1 MTWQYLNSKTL
12 SEKPNVLAGPILRKV
27 TKDSVTVW
35 FALKKKA
42 TVTLMVLGST
52 GKRIFDGK
60 RETIAVGPNLHIV
73 AVTARRKAGE
83 SELVENAIYMYDATF
98 EYPTDTNTPSLID
111 DSIAAATT
119 FTTATGTHKAL
130 LTYPNAPY
138 DRPSFCLPPANIFS
152 LRILHGSCRKPSA
165 DGLDALAIADT
176 LIEEKVI
183 PPLQRPQQLLMTG
196 DQIYADDVAASLL
209 MMLTDAAKF
218 LMWDELLPLVP
229 VHPAPMRASG
239 LPPFSRRGMLEMEDG
254 KARFSSED
262 LSNHLMSLGEYLCMY
277 LFAWSDVLWPPQE
290 LTPTVQDVMAVS
302 LPFLEK
308 ILPQDTKLPSPARIK
323 KISEI
328 ERGIEND
335 IQQLIKFRATLPNVR
350 RVLANIPSYMI
361 FDDHEVTDDWNM
373 TEYTAYHLYATDIGR
388 RIVQNALVAYS
399 LCQHWGN
406 VPEQFL
412 ETDASLP
419 GTRFLALLNSP
430 TTPADYVS
438 KEKSDAICSLVNV
451 PIGADVEKNHRVDH
465 RPASLS
471 YNYTIEG
478 TAHQIIVTDTRTFRA
493 YPWGGGEAPDLLTP
507 AQFAAQIVN
516 TPALNGRMLIVVLS
530 TNAPPVQSIRTATE
544 RHRTSN
550 FFKHF
555 PDIREA
561 WDLPS
566 VAFDRLVKSLSD
578 KVGFSQGASA
588 KVVLLSG
595 DVHTAFASRLHY
607 KATKR
612 FEDTGTQHANVVIA
626 QLVASSFKKQTGDT
640 IGQQREGYRYGPPV
654 VGRLIPP
661 HGTEYYIGWDVPASG
676 QYMGEFRTCPLVLI
690 RASTV
695 KLRPLLPELGAALLQ
710 PPAFSYQLDYLTMTN
725 GGVPKTLQP
734 LPPPPSP
741 EDPGAPTED
750 ELKERAHVFRL
761 ARDNYRQHNLD
772 PAVIRH
778 IVGVNN
784 LGDLSFP
791 IPPAPQT
798 GPFIVN
804 HRVRFRS
811 PEGKQ
816 LFVDYAV
823 NMETVDSAHPTDP
836 KYFQV
841 TP

>member
-27 TKDSVTVW
+27 TPDSVTVW
-35 FALKKKA
+35 FSLQKKA
-42 TVTLMVLGST
+42 TVTLMVLDST
-52 GKRIFDGK
+52 GKRVFDGK

-83 SELVENAIYMYDATF
+83 SELVENAVYMYDAVF

-130 LTYPNAPY
+130 LTYPNTPY
-138 DRPSFCLPPANIFS
+138 DRPSFCLPPANIYS
-152 LRILHGSCRKPSA
+152 LRILHGSCRKPSG

-176 LIEEKVI
+176 LIEEKVNS
-183 PPLQRPQQLLMTG
+183 PLQRPQQLLMTG

-229 VHPAPMRASG
+229 IQTPMLASG
-239 LPPFSRRGMLEMEDG
+239 LPPFSRRGILEMEDG
-254 KARFSSED
+254 KAKFSSED
-262 LSNHLMSLGEYLCMY
+262 LSCHLMSLGEYLCMY
-277 LFAWSDVLWPPQE
+277 LFAWSDVLWPPQ
-290 LTPTVQDVMAVS
+290 DVM
-302 LPFLEK
+302 P
-308 ILPQDTKLPSPARIK
+308 TKDDVV
-323 KISEI
+323 KISSAFVTLDNKNDYRGFK
-328 ERGIEND
+328 RGIEND

-373 TEYTAYHLYATDIGR
+373 TEYTAYHLCATDIGR

-419 GTRFLALLNSP
+419 GTRLLALLNSP

-451 PIGADVEKNHRVDH
+451 PTGTEVEKNHRVDH
-465 RPASLS
+465 HPGSLS

-478 TAHQIIVTDTRTFRA
+478 TAHQIIVTDTRTFRT
-493 YPWGGGEAPDLLTP
+493 YPWGGGEAPDLLAP
-507 AQFAAQIVN
+507 AQFAAQIVK
-516 TPALNGRMLIVVLS
+516 TPALDGRMLIVVLT
-530 TNAPPVQSIRTATE
+530 TNAPPVQPIRAATDLHE
-544 RHRTSN
+544 VSN
-550 FFKHF
+550 NIKHF
-555 PDIREA
+555 PDIHEA

-566 VAFDRLVKSLSD
+566 VAFDRLAKALSD

-640 IGQQREGYRYGPPV
+640 IGQQRGGYQYAPYHLGPV
-654 VGRLIPP
+654 MVPP
-661 HGTEYYIGWDVPASG
+661 HVTEYYIGWNVPASG
-676 QYMGEFRTCPLVLI
+676 QKMGEWYGRRLYLD
-690 RASTV
+690 RASSV
-695 KLRPLLPELGAALLQ
+695 RLIPANPAWPNPSG
-710 PPAFSYQLDYLTMTN
+710 PPQEDWFIQSPDFSYQFDYLTMTN

-734 LPPPPSP
+734 LPPPPP
-741 EDPGAPTED
+741 WQKPGAPTKD
-750 ELKERAHVFRL
+750 ELKETAHVFRL

-778 IVGVNN
+778 IIGVNN
-784 LGDLSFP
+784 MGDLSFP

-811 PEGKQ
+811 PGGEQ

-823 NMETVDSAHPTDP
+823 NMETIDSAHPADP
-836 KYFQV
+836 NYLQV